1 MNRQDRDR
9 EAEMRLTERTR
20 KLIPDKVRRT
30 KRSDQLYVARMM
42 LVVTCYATPVG
53 TIYEP
58 VSNLVACVADSS
70 AALT

>member
-1 MNRQDRDR
+1 
-9 EAEMRLTERTR
+9 
-20 KLIPDKVRRT
+20 VRRT
-30 KRSDQLYVARMM
+30 RRSDQLYVARMM

>member
-1 MNRQDRDR
+1 
-9 EAEMRLTERTR
+9 
-20 KLIPDKVRRT
+20 VRRT
-30 KRSDQLYVARMM
+30 GRSDQLYVVRMM
-42 LVVTCYATPVG
+42 LVVTCYATPVGTVYEPVG